1 VRATLS
7 TLLVTLAVSGA
18 VAYAFRL
25 PPATGMNGWLAF
37 ASTYAALALAAL
49 WSLRRR
55 GVLADLMRFRP
66 GDPSIGIGLG
76 VLLLVSSWV
85 LSGWLLPADS
95 VERAWLLRVLVLLGG
110 TSTPAVTACLMAVAA
125 CEELVWRGWV
135 QGELGLALGARQG
148 WVIGAL
154 LYGVAH
160 AATLWTLRDAA
171 AGYNPLIVLGAVGCG
186 ICWAFLR
193 ERTGRLMPGIF
204 AHVAFTYLA
213 TQYLWRFV

>member
-1 VRATLS
+1 M
-7 TLLVTLAVSGA
+7 LLVTLVVAGA

-25 PPATGMNGWLAF
+25 PPPSSTMGAWLVFATC
-37 ASTYAALALAAL
+37 Y
-49 WSLRRR
+49 
-55 GVLADLMRFRP
+55 GVLACVALLRLRAAGLLVSLLRFRP

-76 VLLLVSSWV
+76 VLLLVASWA
-85 LSGWLLPADS
+85 LSGWLLPAEA
-95 VERAWLLRVLVLLGG
+95 VERAWLLRILLLLGG
-110 TSTPAVTACLMAVAA
+110 ASSSAVTACWMVVAA

-135 QGELGLALGARQG
+135 QVELSLVFGARRG

-160 AATLWTLRDAA
+160 GATLWTLGDAA
-171 AGYNPLIVLGAVGCG
+171 AGHNPLVLLGALGG
-186 ICWAFLR
+186 ALCWAFLR

-204 AHVAFTYLA
+204 SHVAFTYLA